1 MSASAMTGG
10 ALVCLRAGTT
20 RLLHVGD
27 VFLAEEMLEYFWHTK
42 YQNVKMPVFSLF
54 LRDSLS

>member
-1 MSASAMTGG
+1 MTGG
-10 ALVCLRAGTT
+10 ALGCLRAGTT
-20 RLLHVGD
+20 RLLPVFGD

-42 YQNVKMPVFSLF
+42 YQNVKMPVFSLI

>member
-1 MSASAMTGG
+1 LFTCGHDSSPP
-10 ALVCLRAGTT
+10 CF
-20 RLLHVGD
+20 GD

-42 YQNVKMPVFSLF
+42 YQDVKVSVFSRF

>member
-1 MSASAMTGG
+1 MTGG

-20 RLLHVGD
+20 RLLPVGD

-42 YQNVKMPVFSLF
+42 YQNVKMPVFWRI